1 MKITEM
7 VTHKKSLRSET
18 LEITEMVRH
27 EKLLKWSDIENH
39 EDDET

>member
-1 MKITEM
+1 MKITQ
-7 VTHKKSLRSET
+7 TARHKKSLRSET